1 MNSCKQILFDGLLSC
16 KKSGIK
22 VVVNMAEQDHKTEKQ
37 FEEQIKEKSRRKIEA
52 RKQKDRGLWYGV
64 GMFGLVGWSVAMP
77 TLLFLALGIWIDSRY
92 PSQYSWTL
100 MLLVIGIAIGCI
112 NAWYWVSSESQQK

>member
-1 MNSCKQILFDGLLSC
+1 
-16 KKSGIK
+16 
-22 VVVNMAEQDHKTEKQ
+22 MADQNHKTEKQ
-37 FEEQIKEKSRRKIEA
+37 FEEHIKEKSRRKIEA
-52 RKQKDRGLWYGV
+52 RKEKDRGLWYGV

-100 MLLVIGIAIGCI
+100 MLLVIGIAIGCL